1 MKSMRAVFA
10 GSTSLVIDCAEAFR
24 IAGHGQVHLITDCPA
39 VHDWA
44 NRRGLRCSANAGD
57 AIPQLVEPFDF
68 LFCMDDGAGLPA
80 HWVGAAR
87 TLAAQLHLSLE
98 PPYGQAH
105 APSWAI
111 LDQKLFHG
119 VTWRDMRAAAGQAD
133 IISQLPI
140 SLSRLDTAGSVYA
153 KCHEAGLAAF
163 TSMLED
169 LRGNALRRHASGV
182 RPQALKPSL
191 PSAGGTIDFCGPAR
205 DVVALVSALNMTPL
219 PNDFVRAKVF
229 LGNTVVLADSAV
241 ALPNAASGPPGY
253 IVRADKETLQIAAID
268 HDVVLNG
275 CRDLSGRPAGPHL
288 TPGTCLPRAVGGQ
301 LEALVA
307 RGPLL
312 KKHEAFWRMTFAG
325 IAPIKL
331 PYPHGQDGPAFG
343 DRQTHTVRL
352 PSFQQADM
360 GFDFGAAFCA
370 WLSALTSRETVTVLY
385 TDQALTQ
392 QAESLE
398 AWLSHW
404 VPLTLTLKQ
413 DLNHLQ
419 VAHLSRQKIAELQ
432 REGPY
437 LNDLPARLGL
447 DANSLI
453 RLSKVGLNKCD
464 HVLRAN
470 MILMLAVDS
479 QQATLV
485 ADAAAFCPAMLQT
498 MTEHFSTF
506 IAAWRRGSSLAQTP
520 LIPAGEAALV
530 QALNSKATDYDA
542 RASVQA
548 LIAEQALRTPD
559 HPAVSHQGISL
570 SYGELEYRANALA
583 GRLQSRGVQ
592 PGDIIGVCLGRGLDI
607 VVAMLAVLKTGA
619 AYLPLDP
626 DYPQDRLRYMV
637 DDSQTRLVLTT
648 RALTGVTGIAPGCLC
663 LIDVPDAASA
673 SAFQSLPPTFVPHA
687 AYLMYTSG
695 STGRP
700 KGVLVTH
707 QGLVNLFAGLRK
719 AIPHEPGGRWLAV
732 TSFSFDI
739 SVAELWWPL
748 TLGFTV
754 VVHPSNV
761 ATTSAA
767 QALVDHRITHLF
779 CTPSMVAVLMVDS
792 VCRKGLSQLSVL
804 MAGGEVFPLQLTRE
818 LCGLVSGKVFNVY
831 GPTEISVLCNIC
843 ELSRHDEFVP
853 LGSPIANTTIWLK
866 TAFGAEC
873 PAWVAG
879 ELLVGGDGVSDGYWR
894 QPELTSEKFI
904 ADPARPGGRLYRT
917 GDVARRRPDGQ
928 LEFVGRIDHQVKIR
942 GHRIELGEVE
952 KTLAHLAGVSEAVVL
967 APEDRSGDRQLVAY
981 IVPQG
986 DARLEPSLV
995 QKAVADVLPVTMVP
1009 TAFHVLRAF
1018 PLTANGK
1025 IDRPALLALTTKHRQ
1040 AGSNGSTNNS
1050 LEDAIAT
1057 IWAEALGTDHLDVA
1071 EDFFSRGGTFSQA
1084 LQTLPRLQAA
1094 TGHIVALPDLV
1105 RFSSIRALAHKL
1117 AADESG
1123 RSMKVVDRDAV
1134 PTSREAHTPDASPM
1148 ASAAVSQDLNAVESM
1163 LADIWRELFAVPTVR
1178 GTDDFFA
1185 LGGSSLTA
1193 VRMFAL
1199 LRRQIAFDLPLAA
1212 LFEAPRLADFAA
1224 LINRSRHPSGVT
1236 GRSMRLPS
1244 SGSSSQLLHR
1254 LWSPLVAICR
1264 GDARHSLLFC
1274 VHGAGGNV
1282 FNFKALS
1289 LAIGP
1294 HRTVYAL
1301 QPQGVDGH
1309 LPVLESIEA
1318 MATQYVA
1325 AMREVDATGPYH
1337 LIGYSAGG
1345 VIAFEMAQQLKKTG
1359 ARVSLLAM
1367 IDTLTPEAALRKRS
1381 FFRKLWLARRW
1392 RFKFVL
1398 ERIRQR
1404 NSGQRLQ
1411 DDCQLIEDKLG
1422 RGEWLSPE
1430 LTELHLFNRVL
1441 QAQSRYAPERYADSI
1456 LLFQAED
1463 ATTQFLQGGPL
1474 MGWEAYV
1481 EGAIR
1486 VFRIP
1491 GSHNSMMQGPGLQKL
1506 ALMLNRELVQREI
1519 IGAAGTY
1526 EPAKHLSALAY
1537 RR

>member
-24 IAGHGQVHLITDCPA
+24 SAGHGQVHLITDCPA
-39 VHDWA
+39 VQNWA
-44 NRRGLRCSANAGD
+44 DKFGLSFSMNASD
-57 AIPQLVEPFDF
+57 TIAPRVEPFDF
-68 LFCMDDGAGLPA
+68 LFCLDDGADFPA
-80 HWVGAAR
+80 QWVEAAR

-98 PPYGQAH
+98 PPYGRAH

-119 VTWRDMRAAAGQAD
+119 ITWRDMRATAGQAD
-133 IISQLPI
+133 IICQLPF

-153 KCHEAGLAAF
+153 KCHEAGLTAF
-163 TSMLED
+163 ISMIED
-169 LRGNALRRHASGV
+169 LGGNALRRHASGV
-182 RPQALKPSL
+182 LLQALKPSL
-191 PSAGGTIDFCGPAR
+191 PMADGTIDFSRPAS
-205 DVVALVSALNMTPL
+205 DAIALVSALDLRPL

-229 LGNTVVLADSAV
+229 LGDTVVLAGAAV
-241 ALPNAASGPPGY
+241 ALPGAASGPPGY
-253 IVRADKETLQIAAID
+253 IVHADSEILQIAAVD
-268 HDVVLNG
+268 HDVAMKGCLDVLG
-275 CRDLSGRPAGPHL
+275 QPAGHL
-288 TPGTCLPRAVGGQ
+288 LTAGTCLPQATEGQ
-301 LEALVA
+301 LQSLMGRAS
-307 RGPLL
+307 LL
-312 KKHEAFWRMTFAG
+312 KKHEAFWRKTFAD
-325 IAPIKL
+325 IDPIEL
-331 PYPHGQDGPAFG
+331 PYPGEQDGPALG
-343 DRQTHTVRL
+343 KRQTLATSL
-352 PSFQQADM
+352 PLPHQPDP
-360 GFDFGAAFCA
+360 GFDVGAAFCA
-370 WLSALTSRETVTVLY
+370 WLSALTSREKLTVLY
-385 TDQALTQ
+385 TDQALALQTDG
-392 QAESLE
+392 LE
-398 AWLSHW
+398 AWLSRW
-404 VPLTLTLKQ
+404 VPLTLTLTQ
-413 DLNHLQ
+413 DLNYLQ
-419 VAHLSRQKIAELQ
+419 VADLSRQVIAELE

-437 LNDLPARLGL
+437 LNDLPVRLAL
-447 DANSLI
+447 DVNSLI
-453 RLSKVGLNKCD
+453 RLSKVGLNRCNKA
-464 HVLRAN
+464 LPAN
-470 MILMLAVDS
+470 MILMLSVDG

-485 ADAAAFCPAMLQT
+485 ADAAAFSPAMLQT
-498 MTEHFSTF
+498 MAGHFSAFTV
-506 IAAWRRGSSLAQTP
+506 AWTQGANLVQTP
-520 LIPAGEAALV
+520 LIPAGEAAVV
-530 QALNSKATDYDA
+530 QAFNSTATDYDA
-542 RASVQA
+542 RASVYA

-559 HPAVSHQGISL
+559 HPAVCHQGITL
-570 SYGELEYRANALA
+570 SYGELEHRANALA
-583 GRLQSRGVQ
+583 GRLQWRGVQ
-592 PGDIIGVCLGRGLDI
+592 TGDIIGVCLGRGLDI

-648 RALTGVTGIAPGCLC
+648 RALAAVTGIAPDSLC
-663 LIDVPDAASA
+663 LIDLPDASSA

-707 QGLVNLFAGLRK
+707 QGLVNLFAGLREV
-719 AIPHEPGGRWLAV
+719 IPHEPGGRWLAV

-754 VVHPSNV
+754 MVHPSNV
-761 ATTSAA
+761 AAASAA

-779 CTPSMVAVLMVDS
+779 CTPSMVAVLMADS
-792 VCRKGLSQLSVL
+792 LCRKGLSQLSVL

-831 GPTEISVLCNIC
+831 GPTEISVLSNIC
-843 ELSRHDEFVP
+843 ELSSYDEFVP
-853 LGSPIANTTIWLK
+853 LGSPITNTTVWLK

-917 GDVARRRPDGQ
+917 GDLARRRPDGQ

-952 KTLAHLAGVSEAVVL
+952 KTLAQLPGVSEAVVL

-981 IVPQG
+981 VVPQG
-986 DARLEPSLV
+986 DARLEPGLL
-995 QKAVADVLPVTMVP
+995 QKAVAAVLPATMVP
-1009 TAFHVLRAF
+1009 TAFQVLRAF

-1025 IDRPALLALTTKHRQ
+1025 IDRPALLTLTTRHRQ

-1057 IWAEALGTDHLDVA
+1057 IWAEALGTDHLGAA

-1084 LQTLPRLQAA
+1084 RQTLPRLQAA
-1094 TGHIVALPDLV
+1094 TGHIVALPDMV
-1105 RFSSIRALAHKL
+1105 RFSSIRGLAHKL
-1117 AADESG
+1117 AADASG
-1123 RSMKVVDRDAV
+1123 LSMEAVDREAV
-1134 PTSREAHTPDASPM
+1134 PTLLEAHTPDASPI
-1148 ASAAVSQDLNAVESM
+1148 ATAPALQDLNAVESM

-1212 LFEAPRLADFAA
+1212 LFEAPRMADFAA
-1224 LINRSRHPSGVT
+1224 LLSRSLHPSGEK

-1244 SGSSSQLLHR
+1244 SGSSHLRHR
-1254 LWSPLVAICR
+1254 VWSPLVAICQ
-1264 GDARHSLLFC
+1264 GDARHSPLFC

-1289 LAIGP
+1289 LAMGP

-1325 AMREVDATGPYH
+1325 AMREVDGTGPYH

-1359 ARVSLLAM
+1359 AKIALLAM
-1367 IDTLTPEAALRKRS
+1367 IDTLTPEATLRKRG
-1381 FFRKLWLARRW
+1381 FFRKLWLARSW
-1392 RFKFVL
+1392 RFQFVV
-1398 ERIRQR
+1398 ERYRQR
-1404 NSGQRLQ
+1404 KSGKRLQ
-1411 DDCQLIEDKLG
+1411 DDCPLIEDKLH

-1430 LTELHLFNRVL
+1430 LTEVHLFNRIL
-1441 QAQSRYAPERYADSI
+1441 QAQNRYAPERYTDGI

-1463 ATTQFLQGGPL
+1463 ATTQFLQGGPH
-1474 MGWEAYV
+1474 MGWDAYV

-1491 GSHNSMMQGPGLQKL
+1491 GSHNSMMQSPGLQKL
-1506 ALMLNRELVQREI
+1506 TMILDRELVQLDST
-1519 IGAAGTY
+1519 GAVASPVDVRKLRLTSPLG
-1526 EPAKHLSALAY
+1526 
-1537 RR
+1537 